1 MQAKN
6 KGKIS
11 HVLQAINIVPLLLF
25 GTITLLLSYRWF
37 TNAMYEEVERGLV
50 YVAVNTNTIM
60 DVAYPGDYEL
70 VGDTIAHLYKGG
82 VDITTDAYELID
94 RVKADTELEITIF
107 YQDMRV
113 LTTIHDSSGSRFV
126 GTKAPDIVIK
136 EVLKGGEPRFYTN
149 TLINSAR
156 YFSYY
161 MPISDSNGNIMGMIF
176 VGKPSQE
183 VNTAVQQALYP
194 LIFTTIVTIII
205 ISLFLFFYTKRLIN
219 ALQHIRGFLVEVA
232 TGNLTAKLDSTV
244 SQRNDEFGDIGR
256 SALSMQRSLR
266 TMVEQDALTELFNRR
281 CADQKL
287 RQLVAKHQKQNTPF
301 CLTIGDVDF
310 FKKVNDTYG
319 HECGDLVLKNISA
332 KLKEH
337 MRNYGFAARWGGEEF
352 LLVYDNV
359 QLPEAHRLLE
369 QLLDDIRAMETQY
382 NDNVIK
388 VTMTFGL
395 TAGNTDDISKLLL
408 AADENLY
415 SGKADGRDR
424 IVWTPA
430 DAEPDAKSDKKSDAE
445 PDTEYNTEP
454 DKKSD
459 TEPDTEYNAES

>member
-1 MQAKN
+1 MHTKN
-6 KGKIS
+6 KGKVS
-11 HVLQAINIVPLLLF
+11 QVLQAINIVPLLLF
-25 GTITLLLSYRWF
+25 GAITLLLSYRWF

-50 YVAVNTNTIM
+50 HVALNTNTLM
-60 DVAYPGDYEL
+60 DVAYPGDYRL
-70 VGDTIAHLYKGG
+70 TGDTVARLYKGE
-82 VDITTDAYELID
+82 VDITSDAYELID

-107 YQDMRV
+107 YQDTRV
-113 LTTIHDSSGSRFV
+113 LTTIGDSAGGRFV
-126 GTKAPDIVIK
+126 GTKAPDIVIR

-149 TLINSAR
+149 TLINGSR

-161 MPISDSNGNIMGMIF
+161 MPVLDSSGAVIGMIF

-183 VNTAVQQALYP
+183 VNTAIQQSLYP
-194 LIFTTIVTIII
+194 LIFTTLATIIV
-205 ISLFLFFYTKRLIN
+205 ISLFLFFYTQKLIN

-244 SQRNDEFGDIGR
+244 STRNDEFGDIGR

-281 CADQKL
+281 CAEQKL
-287 RQLVAKHQKQNTPF
+287 KQVVAKHQAQQTPF

-352 LLVYDNV
+352 LLVYENI

-369 QLLDDIRAMETQY
+369 KLLNDIRAMESLY
-382 NDNVIK
+382 NENVIK

-395 TAGNTDDISKLLL
+395 TEGSNDDISKLLL
-408 AADENLY
+408 SADEKLY
-415 SGKADGRDR
+415 NGKAGGRNC
-424 IVWTPA
+424 IVWQEISAAASQEQIT
-430 DAEPDAKSDKKSDAE
+430 DKETK
-445 PDTEYNTEP
+445 
-454 DKKSD
+454 
-459 TEPDTEYNAES
+459 